1 MIKPLFKIAVLTWV
15 VSVPATHAQ
24 ICNTNMAKTT
34 AEGRFIK
41 DEQGYAIDA
50 TNKLIWDLCS
60 IGQIYAGG
68 QCVGT
73 PTEFSTWK
81 EALQFAAAKDG
92 YRMPNIKE
100 LETIVERSCIE
111 PSIDQDTFPD
121 TPLAI
126 YWSNTPTPSSAAL
139 KGHVI
144 DFTDGSEIVRDVK
157 RPKNL
162 RLIKETLPSDQ
173 AK

>member
-1 MIKPLFKIAVLTWV
+1 MTKPFFKIAVLAWA

-24 ICNTNMAKTT
+24 ICNINMAKTT
-34 AEGRFIK
+34 VEGRFIK
-41 DEQGYAIDA
+41 DEQGYVIDA
-50 TNKLIWDLCS
+50 ANKLIWDICS
-60 IGQIYAGG
+60 IGQIYASG

-73 PTEFSTWK
+73 PTEFNTWK

-100 LETIVERSCIE
+100 LETIVERACIE
-111 PSIDQDTFPD
+111 PSIDQDSFPD

-126 YWSNTPTPSSAAL
+126 YWSNTPAPTSSSL
-139 KGHVI
+139 KGYVI
-144 DFTDGSEIVRDVK
+144 DFTDGSEIVRDVN

-162 RLIKETLPSDQ
+162 RLIKETLPSN
-173 AK
+173 